1 MTQRVT
7 MSNQR
12 TIFVRWRQG
21 DKAGEAGG
29 QPRSQDFSF
38 KKMEKPWRRGGGG
51 GVPITHHGKI
61 KWNINYINK
70 HPFIIWSEEIRGRET
85 RKKGKKFVPY
95 LCTF

>member
-1 MTQRVT
+1 MGQNIQKKKYKVNRPLFTIKQKKGYDRLMTQRVT

-38 KKMEKPWRRGGGG
+38 KKMEKPWRRGWGR
-51 GVPITHHGKI
+51 TYHASRK
-61 KWNINYINK
+61 NK
-70 HPFIIWSEEIRGRET
+70 M
-85 RKKGKKFVPY
+85 KY
-95 LCTF
+95 

>member
-38 KKMEKPWRRGGGG
+38 KKMEKPWRRGWGGG
-51 GVPITHHGKI
+51 TYHASRK
-61 KWNINYINK
+61 NK
-70 HPFIIWSEEIRGRET
+70 M
-85 RKKGKKFVPY
+85 KY
-95 LCTF
+95 